1 MKVTPRHNDFLDAII
16 ESPIHVIATVR
27 GKDEVVLEDI
37 NGKQVPKKVGLGY
50 DQRNNL
56 EYLFTVSFNI
66 DRDTHVASEFK
77 DNTHLFEG
85 RARILTEKDGEALY
99 KWASDGDD
107 SEIIKR
113 AKELAESKETGK
125 QLMKEAEQ
133 EEAAQLEKSP
143 QRRQQVQKV
152 EDDEDLPF
160 EPDVKTTPKVEPKA
174 EPKSEGV
181 VESDVDAYSVW
192 KDAYA
197 SAKSRGLKIAE
208 IKTIISP
215 SGTESPKADTPKDVL
230 IKAATLLNQA

>member
-27 GKDEVVLEDI
+27 GKDEVVLEDV

-85 RARILTEKDGEALY
+85 RARVLSEKDGEALY

-113 AKELAESKETGK
+113 AKDLAESKETGK
-125 QLMKEAEQ
+125 QLMKEAEKQ
-133 EEAAQLEKSP
+133 EAEELEKTTPRRP
-143 QRRQQVQKV
+143 QTQKV
-152 EDDEDLPF
+152 QDDEDLPF
-160 EPDVKTTPKVEPKA
+160 EPDIKPEVKAEVKTEPKQD
-174 EPKSEGV
+174 GV
-181 VESDVDAYSVW
+181 VEDNVDAYSVW

-197 SAKSRGLKIAE
+197 KAKARGLKIAE
-208 IKTIISP
+208 IKAIISP
-215 SGTESPKADTPKDVL
+215 SGTESPKADTPSDVL
-230 IKAATLLNQA
+230 LKAATLLNQA

>member
-16 ESPIHVIATVR
+16 ESPIHVISTVR

-56 EYLFTVSFNI
+56 EYLFTVSFNV

-85 RARILTEKDGEALY
+85 RARVLTEKDGEALY

-125 QLMKEAEQ
+125 QLMKEAE
-133 EEAAQLEKSP
+133 ESEAKELENSP
-143 QRRQQVQKV
+143 KRRQQVQKV
-152 EDDEDLPF
+152 EEDDEAPF
-160 EPDVKTTPKVEPKA
+160 DATPQESPKKEVAEAKA
-174 EPKSEGV
+174 EEN
-181 VESDVDAYSVW
+181 VDPYTVWKEAYS
-192 KDAYA
+192 K
-197 SAKSRGLKIAE
+197 AKARGLKIAE

-215 SGTESPKADTPKDVL
+215 SGTESPKSDTDGGIL
-230 IKAATLLNQA
+230 LKAAELLNNA